1 MENTY
6 EIYPIVTCKLGLDEG
21 MFTYC
26 ANYGNKVL
34 FPVYAWLIKGGGK
47 PFLID
52 TGCTYEDM
60 EKHTAIAHTGGEA
73 GPPIEDSLQE
83 MGVSASDIETIILT
97 HIHLDHFLNA
107 RKFPNAKL
115 IVQEK
120 ELAYA
125 RNPHPL
131 SVGIYQ
137 PALLEGLIFETID
150 GDTKI
155 MPGIEAIFT
164 PGHSPGNQS
173 VSITTSQGKAV
184 IVGYCS
190 IDQNFG
196 EKGDIVPG
204 MHTDLFAA
212 YDSMVKIRETADIVI
227 PPHSQRILNVKSIP

>member
-1 MENTY
+1 MKNTY
-6 EIYPIVTCKLGLDEG
+6 EIYPIVTCKLMLDEG

-26 ANYGNKVL
+26 VNYGNKVL
-34 FPVYAWLIKGGGK
+34 IPVYAWLVKGGEK

-52 TGCTYEDM
+52 TGGTYEDVI
-60 EKHTAIAHTGGEA
+60 KHSPVAHAGGA
-73 GPPIEDSLQE
+73 VGTPVEDSLQKI
-83 MGVSASDIETIILT
+83 GVSASDIETIILT

-107 RKFPNAKL
+107 KKFPNAKL

-120 ELAYA
+120 ELAFA

-137 PALLEGLIFETID
+137 PTLLEGLTFETVD
-150 GDTKI
+150 GDTEI
-155 MPGIEAIFT
+155 MPGIEVIFT
-164 PGHSPGNQS
+164 PGHSPGGQS
-173 VSITTSQGKAV
+173 VSITTSQGKVV

-212 YDSMVKIRETADIVI
+212 YDSMVKIREMGDIII
-227 PPHSQRILNVKSIP
+227 PPHSQRILNVESIP